1 MIFLQLGQQGTWLV
15 LEEAILEITEHR
27 GACAYAGKEGG
38 QGGDHRDRG
47 ELPCREAALAACIAS
62 ETKHLSPAD
71 SCLRNPASEQG
82 RGLRPSSSKPST
94 LPLLPAAVTETR
106 LRSKDEAY
114 ALFRSMAQADIGQA
128 REEEGRVGL
137 VMTASGDDDESA
149 PVALPAAAARTAVRG
164 GA

>member
-1 MIFLQLGQQGTWLV
+1 MQV
-15 LEEAILEITEHR
+15 RR
-27 GACAYAGKEGG
+27 GG
-38 QGGDHRDRG
+38 RG
-47 ELPCREAALAACIAS
+47 ETTETEGNWPCREAALAACIAS

-114 ALFRSMAQADIGQA
+114 ALFRSMAQTNIGQA
-128 REEEGRVGL
+128 REEEGRVGMI
-137 VMTASGDDDESA
+137 MTATDDDDESSLA
-149 PVALPAAAARTAVRG
+149 ALPPAAASTAVRG